1 MIIKKKSHSI
11 RLSVIVPFY
20 NISKNS
26 FLRFHN
32 SLINF
37 FRFEDIEIIYVD
49 DGSSL
54 NLYDFIIKH
63 INNFENIH
71 LYRRKINKGPGIA
84 RNLGVSKSKGA
95 YILFVDIDDTV
106 TIKSSLKSLSLL
118 NKINSN
124 ILLLKK
130 IIRNKTNQGKKTII
144 LSNKKKYIY
153 NFFLKSQDFEIIAI
167 LIRRSFLIE
176 KKIRFSNG
184 IYEDIFFKLKLFLIN
199 KRKIKKFKFI
209 RYIKEKNLG
218 SITNSRLEKKN
229 IIFKE
234 RVWTQIFN
242 YLKLKYPNII
252 NKKDLYD
259 LYMNRV
265 RSELYNNYVLIN
277 KTNYRANYKR
287 QMINF
292 LLQYYKS
299 KVHKSFE
306 IKTEKDRLVY
316 KLLTNEI

>member
-144 LSNKKKYIY
+144 LSNKKNI
-153 NFFLKSQDFEIIAI
+153 SI
-167 LIRRSFLIE
+167 
-176 KKIRFSNG
+176 
-184 IYEDIFFKLKLFLIN
+184 IFFK
-199 KRKIKKFKFI
+199 
-209 RYIKEKNLG
+209 E
-218 SITNSRLEKKN
+218 SR
-229 IIFKE
+229 F
-234 RVWTQIFN
+234 
-242 YLKLKYPNII
+242 
-252 NKKDLYD
+252 
-259 LYMNRV
+259 
-265 RSELYNNYVLIN
+265 
-277 KTNYRANYKR
+277 
-287 QMINF
+287 
-292 LLQYYKS
+292 
-299 KVHKSFE
+299 
-306 IKTEKDRLVY
+306 
-316 KLLTNEI
+316 